1 MLAVDPARVPAL
13 SPVAMHSG
21 GGGSLRCFRG
31 EFHDSRPGGCGAASP
46 LIKEAGPTLV
56 FAPAF
61 GGGQGVGAG
70 FRPAASRPTERN
82 GMRLWSRRRT
92 ERCPLGL
99 NRVPDRFLRSAGH
112 PERIRM
118 RKRSRKRGAS
128 RCCGSNGGAMR
139 PPIEEGVPMVVFN
152 GCIPFLWPGSCGAA
166 SPPIKEV
173 GPTRRNPCPRTSNPC
188 AASPPL
194 DEFGSTVVFE
204 AAFNGEHGV
213 GSAFEQRCLS
223 PYPRK
228 MGRTRMGCTLGA
240 YGEWSVVRWA

>member
-1 MLAVDPARVPAL
+1 MECASGADGERSIVFSPRIGSPIGFCEARA
-13 SPVAMHSG
+13 
-21 GGGSLRCFRG
+21 
-31 EFHDSRPGGCGAASP
+31 
-46 LIKEAGPTLV
+46 
-56 FAPAF
+56 
-61 GGGQGVGAG
+61 
-70 FRPAASRPTERN
+70 
-82 GMRLWSRRRT
+82 
-92 ERCPLGL
+92 
-99 NRVPDRFLRSAGH
+99 
-112 PERIRM
+112 
-118 RKRSRKRGAS
+118 RSRKDPDAQAASKWVRPIFFVQAAARCGLQLRKASRWLFSMGAS
-128 RCCGSNGGAMR
+128 HFFGR
-139 PPIEEGVPMVVFN
+139 
-152 GCIPFLWPGSCGAA
+152 AA
-166 SPPIKEV
+166 VERQALKEVAIKEV